1 MCGAPNY
8 IHIGDR
14 LAGAHPAVTG
24 ISQAEKQAEDD
35 YNDEEEEFKI
45 NCRNFKDEDTIED
58 RCVIRI
64 KKVIEVTIE
73 WWNIFGNNDTG
84 FA

>member
-14 LAGAHPAVTG
+14 LAGAQPAVTG
-24 ISQAEKQAEDD
+24 ISQAEKQTKSNHKNKET
-35 YNDEEEEFKI
+35 EFQVER
-45 NCRNFKDEDTIED
+45 RNFKDEDTIED
-58 RCVIRI
+58 RCMIRI

-73 WWNIFGNNDTG
+73 
-84 FA
+84 